1 MKTPIKIILLAVA
14 MLLAVT
20 GVMAYYRT
28 QVAPPKEMAI
38 ADSFY
43 KSATEDVK
51 RLDDMNV
58 NVNFDSAFVAI
69 THKLDFQLSSSLLT
83 KEQRDSLMRN
93 FAKSYSLR
101 YASYCNDEFG
111 KSVWNEATLQNMKSH
126 TAALL
131 ALRTTGGKPCL
142 GSGQSKDVAR
152 IQGIVSNYY
161 AAKAAS
167 VAGGYQGLA
176 SARARIAA
184 ARRYAAMSPINNCVA
199 LRSQLQSVA
208 TRLEQAHFA
217 YLSAQVER
225 LRNYYNYTEASYDN
239 LALSIS
245 EKLEEYKNNAR
256 SVYGRVS
263 NVAAL
268 EDRAGNYYSN
278 ASFN

>member
-14 MLLAVT
+14 MLLAVS

-38 ADSFY
+38 ADRFY
-43 KSATEDVK
+43 KSATEDID
-51 RLDDMNV
+51 RV
-58 NVNFDSAFVAI
+58 NDNTVDLNLDSAFVAI
-69 THKLDFQLSSSLLT
+69 THKLDFQMASSLLT
-83 KEQRDSLMRN
+83 KEQRDSLMRKFVN
-93 FAKSYSLR
+93 YYSER
-101 YASYCNDEFG
+101 YALYCNGEFG
-111 KSVWNEATLQNMKSH
+111 KSVWNEAALQNMKSH

-131 ALRTTGGKPCL
+131 ALRTTGGKPCI
-142 GSGQSKDVAR
+142 GSEQSKDVAR

-225 LRNYYNYTEASYDN
+225 LRNSHSYNEVAYDN

-278 ASFN
+278 ATFY

>member
-38 ADSFY
+38 ADRFY
-43 KSATEDVK
+43 KSATEDIDRVNDK
-51 RLDDMNV
+51 TADINLDSV
-58 NVNFDSAFVAI
+58 FVAI
-69 THKLDFQLSSSLLT
+69 THKLDFQMASSLLT

-93 FAKSYSLR
+93 FVNYYAER
-101 YASYCNDEFG
+101 YALYCNDEFG

-131 ALRTTGGKPCL
+131 ALRTTGGKPCI
-142 GSGQSKDVAR
+142 GSEQSKDVAR
-152 IQGIVSNYY
+152 IQGIVANYY
-161 AAKAAS
+161 AAKAVSA
-167 VAGGYQGLA
+167 AGGYQGLA

-225 LRNYYNYTEASYDN
+225 LRNYYNYNETSYDN